1 MHLLYSVADFEPVMT
16 MTKHTVQPT
25 NNLSWG
31 RSQMFEP
38 SDDYSDQIAV
48 QFGNKKS

>member
-1 MHLLYSVADFEPVMT
+1 MYRLYSVANFEPVMT

-25 NNLSWG
+25 GNLSWE
-31 RSQMFEP
+31 RSQVFEP
-38 SDDYSDQIAV
+38 SYDYSDQNAV